1 MYTSLW
7 IWLAAALVFVVLEV
21 FTPGFI
27 FACFVAGAIAA
38 GVTSL
43 LTDSYLI
50 QGIVFGVVSVGLIP
64 LTRGLAARIT
74 KPAPVLSNV
83 DGLIGKI
90 GVVKNDVSATAG
102 QIVVEDQVWQARSE
116 TTVPVGGKVR
126 ILSVEGAKVIV
137 EKL

>member
-1 MYTSLW
+1 MSPAIW
-7 IWLAAALVFVVLEV
+7 VWLALAIIFVVIEIYA
-21 FTPGFI
+21 PGFI

-43 LTDSYLI
+43 ITDSYVI
-50 QGIVFGVVSVGLIP
+50 QGAVFAVISVGLIP

-90 GVVKNDVSATAG
+90 GIVKNDVSATAG
-102 QIVVEDQVWQARSE
+102 QIVVDDQVWQARSE
-116 TTVPVGGKVR
+116 TAVPAGGKVR
-126 ILSVEGAKVIV
+126 IRSIEGAKVIV
-137 EKL
+137 EKM